1 MPSIRIDSPSGAG
14 VKPRPG
20 WLKALGS
27 QSLPQSIAI
36 GGVTHSLKET
46 FKHDS
51 WAATGLYEGP
61 SGALAVVK
69 LHRQSP
75 VFGVSMRWLGRRMA
89 RHEIRLLTE
98 LADLKGI
105 PALAG
110 PVTLDGTEL
119 RNAVA
124 RHYIEGHPLGNRE
137 TVNESF
143 FPGLSA
149 LLAAMH
155 KRKVAYVDL
164 HKHENILVNEQG
176 EPCLIDFQISV
187 AWPGWLPAGPVFR
200 ILRRSDEYHLIKH
213 WARCRPDQCGFD
225 GADLRGRIPWPI
237 RVHRLIAVPVRQFR
251 RWLLVKLGVR
261 AGKGRVETELFAEHA
276 LRQTAPTSAGQS
288 EDSLQAK

>member
-20 WLKALGS
+20 WLKALGE
-27 QSLPQSIAI
+27 QSLPESIAI
-36 GGVTHSLKET
+36 GGVAHFLRET

-61 SGALAVVK
+61 SGNLTVVK
-69 LHRQSP
+69 IHRQSP
-75 VFGVSMRWLGRRMA
+75 VLGIPMSWLGRRMA
-89 RHEIRLLTE
+89 RHEISLLQK

-110 PVTLDGTEL
+110 PVKLGGTEL
-119 RNAVA
+119 SNAVA

-137 TVNESF
+137 AVSESF
-143 FPGLSA
+143 FPDLSA
-149 LLAAMH
+149 FLEAMH

-164 HKHENILVNEQG
+164 HKRENILVNQQG

-187 AWPGWLPAGPVFR
+187 AWPSWIPAGPFFK
-200 ILRRSDEYHLIKH
+200 ILRRSDEYHLTKH

-225 GADLRGRIPWPI
+225 GTDLRGRIPWPI
-237 RVHRLIAVPVRQFR
+237 RAHRLIAVPVRQVR

-261 AGKGRVETELFAEHA
+261 SGKGRVESELFAEHA
-276 LRQTAPTSAGQS
+276 LRQPTRD
-288 EDSLQAK
+288 DSRVT